1 MYQVDL
7 RAVWARLWALC
18 RFGRRGAEPG
28 VLLLVAVPQ
37 ESEHS
42 AQVAELFFAS
52 LHAFGD
58 QPINVPPQF
67 RLVDLAIV
75 MQRHDVRRIDAGN
88 AGFGGAFG
96 PSAVF

>member
-37 ESEHS
+37 EREHS

-52 LHAFGD
+52 LHAFRDQRIACEIAAAGD
-58 QPINVPPQF
+58 GIFF
-67 RLVDLAIV
+67 RLWVVKFD
-75 MQRHDVRRIDAGN
+75 
-88 AGFGGAFG
+88 
-96 PSAVF
+96 